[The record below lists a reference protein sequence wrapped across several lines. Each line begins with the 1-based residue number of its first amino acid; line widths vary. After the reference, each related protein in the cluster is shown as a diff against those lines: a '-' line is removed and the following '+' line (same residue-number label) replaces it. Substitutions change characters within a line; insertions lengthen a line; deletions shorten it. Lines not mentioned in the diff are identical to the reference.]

1 MFNLTEK
8 SKDFFL
14 HIGQIFTPAIGNAFG
29 NHDNDVDAGL
39 KNYCKS
45 EYGDE
50 WYYAYNTYKTDGRFP
65 SPSFKK

>member
-8 SKDFFL
+8 SKDFL
-14 HIGQIFTPAIGNAFG
+14 LNIGYLFTN
-29 NHDNDVDAGL
+29 DNNSDTDIGL
-39 KNYCKS
+39 KSYCKA

-65 SPSFKK
+65 TDSNKR